1 MYVIELTCF
10 DVDAKQTTVTHAI
23 SKFKNLRADAAWIH
37 WPKRTDGTF
46 FFFFHDQNGRPYFS
60 TSGISLFIH
69 RFSALKYKHQFKNQ
83 LSPAKLETFQCEH
96 KYRISARQ
104 LISLPHLFF
113 FFSFEIWQLRYPLI
127 YERTSQTFFFF
138 LHRHRIYLKRTV
150 ENWENETF
158 ECSFPFFIVNARAP
172 STNRLFTTNTR
183 KALVF
188 CRSRASTTK
197 HRYNLKTSSLL
208 IHSNEWNNINISIS

>member
-46 FFFFHDQNGRPYFS
+46 FFHDQNGRPYFS
-60 TSGISLFIH
+60 TSGISWFIH

-113 FFSFEIWQLRYPLI
+113 FLFLLRFDNCATRWFMRGLVKL
-127 YERTSQTFFFF
+127 FFFPSSSSDLF
-138 LHRHRIYLKRTV
+138 ETYGRKLGKRNFWVFVSIFHRKRPSPFHKSFVYYKHTKSARLLSFTSID
-150 ENWENETF
+150 NKTPLQLENEFTSH
-158 ECSFPFFIVNARAP
+158 SFQWM
-172 STNRLFTTNTR
+172 
-183 KALVF
+183 
-188 CRSRASTTK
+188 
-197 HRYNLKTSSLL
+197 
-208 IHSNEWNNINISIS
+208 E